1 MTPLLEVNGLAID
14 HVEQGR
20 RRPLVTDVSFTV
32 GRGETVGLVGE
43 SGSGKSLTARSLV
56 SLLQPELR
64 AEGSIRFDGDELVRS
79 DGRVS
84 SRVRGRDIG
93 LLMQDP
99 FTMLNPVRTAGHH
112 LVETLRVSK
121 VGAGLRGDAMR
132 AEVVRRLAEVGI
144 DRPSV
149 ADRYP
154 FELSGGMLQRVALA
168 CVLASNPRLLVAD
181 EPTTALDATTQREI
195 LGLLGRI
202 QRDRGMSLLLIT
214 HDLRLAFASCARV
227 LVMYAGTLVESS
239 PAELIRTA
247 PAHPYSQGLL
257 DAVPATD
264 RYQQTLEGI
273 PGRVPP
279 VSEVLDRCGF
289 ASRCQYVADVCTAA
303 RPELRLVAPD
313 QWSACVRYDELRDEL
328 RQTTEGGS
336 SERRAAQARPALMS
350 ISELSKVYGSGD
362 EQHSALAGVDMTLHS
377 GEALGVV
384 GESGSGKTTLAR
396 CVLGL
401 TTPTGGRIVLDG
413 LDVSDYRRLGSADA
427 ARARRIVQCVFQDP
441 YSSLNPMH
449 SVGYALA
456 EALSFRVPRLPRGEV
471 EREVRALLERVG
483 LPAAYASRRPA
494 ALSGGQRQRVAVA
507 RALAVQPQVLVC
519 DEPVAALDVSIQAQ
533 VLALLRE
540 VNEQGTA
547 LLFITHDL
555 GVVRQVT
562 SRVVVLYRGSIVEQG
577 ATDAVL
583 DAPQDDYTRRLV
595 ASMPRPDGTWQ
606 PAGSQSHGPDPT

>member
-1 MTPLLEVNGLAID
+1 MTPLLEVNGLSID
-14 HVEQGR
+14 HCERGQI
-20 RRPLVTDVSFTV
+20 RPLVTDVSFTI

-43 SGSGKSLTARSLV
+43 SGSGKSLTARALV

-64 AEGSIRFDGDELVRS
+64 ADGSIKFDGDELVGR

-84 SRVRGRDIG
+84 SQVRGRDIG

-132 AEVVRRLAEVGI
+132 AEVARRLAEVGI

-149 ADRYP
+149 ANCYP

-214 HDLRLAFASCARV
+214 HDLRLAFASCTRV
-227 LVMYAGTLVESS
+227 LVMYAGTLVEAS
-239 PAELIRTA
+239 PADLVRTA
-247 PAHPYSQGLL
+247 PAHPYTRGLL
-257 DAVPATD
+257 EAVPATD

-279 VSEVLDRCGF
+279 VSEVLGQCGF
-289 ASRCQYVADVCTAA
+289 ASRCPYVADACTTS
-303 RPELRLVAPD
+303 RPELLPVGPD
-313 QWSACVRYDELRDEL
+313 QRSACMRYDEVRDEL
-328 RQTTEGGS
+328 RQTAETRS
-336 SERRAAQARPALMS
+336 SERRVVEAGPALIA
-350 ISELSKVYGSGD
+350 ISELSKSYGSGAD
-362 EQHSALAGVDMTLHS
+362 KHSALAGVDLMLGR

-401 TTPTGGRIVLDG
+401 TTPSGGRIMLDG
-413 LDVSDYRRLGSADA
+413 LDVSDYRRLKNADA

-449 SVGYALA
+449 SVGYTLA
-456 EALSFRVPRLPRGEV
+456 EALSFRVPQHSRAEV
-471 EREVRALLERVG
+471 QREIRALLDRVG
-483 LPAAYASRRPA
+483 LPATYASRRPA
-494 ALSGGQRQRVAVA
+494 GLSGGQRQRVAVA
-507 RALAVQPQVLVC
+507 RALAVNPQVLVC

-533 VLALLRE
+533 ILALLRE

-577 ATDAVL
+577 ATDEVL
-583 DAPQDDYTRRLV
+583 DDPAHEYTRRLV
-595 ASMPRPDGTWQ
+595 ASMPRSDGTWQ
-606 PAGSQSHGPDPT
+606 PAGSQSLGTDLL

>member
-1 MTPLLEVNGLAID
+1 MTPLLEVSGLAID
-14 HVEQGR
+14 HVERGR
-20 RRPLVTDVSFTV
+20 RRPLVTEVSFTI

-43 SGSGKSLTARSLV
+43 SGSGKSLTARALV
-56 SLLQPELR
+56 SLLPPELR
-64 AEGSIRFDGDELVRS
+64 AQGSIVFDGDELIGS

-84 SRVRGRDIG
+84 SKVRGKDIG

-112 LVETLRVSK
+112 IVETLRVSK
-121 VGAGLRGDAMR
+121 VGAGLHGDAMR

-195 LGLLGRI
+195 LALLGQI

-214 HDLRLAFASCARV
+214 HDLRLAFASCSRV
-227 LVMYAGTLVESS
+227 LVMYAGTLVEAS
-239 PAELIRTA
+239 PADLVRTA

-289 ASRCQYVADVCTAA
+289 ASRCQYVADACTAA
-303 RPELRLVAPD
+303 RPTLRVVAPD
-313 QWSACVRYDELRDEL
+313 QWSACVRYDEIRTEL
-328 RQTTEGGS
+328 QQTAAAGS
-336 SERRAAQARPALMS
+336 SQRRVAEARAPLMS
-350 ISELSKVYGSGD
+350 ISELSKVYGSGS
-362 EQHSALAGVDMTLHS
+362 EQHAALAGVDLILNS

-401 TTPTGGRIVLDG
+401 TTPTGGRIELDG
-413 LDVSDYRRLGSADA
+413 LDVSNYGRLNGADA

-456 EALSFRVPRLPRGEV
+456 EALSFRVPRLSRDEV
-471 EREVRALLERVG
+471 DREVRALLERVG
-483 LPAAYASRRPA
+483 LPASYASRRPA

-533 VLALLRE
+533 ILALLRD

-562 SRVVVLYRGSIVEQG
+562 SRVVVLYQGNIVEQG
-577 ATDAVL
+577 ATDTVL
-583 DAPQDDYTRRLV
+583 DAPEHDYTQRLV
-595 ASMPRPDGTWQ
+595 ASMPRADGTWQ
-606 PAGSQSHGPDPT
+606 SAGS